1 MGNGGT
7 TKQNRERAEFPP
19 SQEKI
24 SLHLDM
30 RNLKR
35 KREEMEAT
43 FCTQIEMRPATQKKV
58 FSIEM

>member
-1 MGNGGT
+1 MVAPLNKTG
-7 TKQNRERAEFPP
+7 KELSFPP